1 MNTETLT
8 ELKALNNR
16 IGKLVDLFDEEQVHR
31 KLMSL
36 VGMCYVANADT
47 GIIATKII
55 KVEVAN
61 GVTITNGV
69 KNRHIIMYV
78 DRVEASRG
86 RGDIRVLVFE
96 NRPMFYTTQ
105 QALRAAEFEGFDL
118 MKVAQFDHLK
128 TVAKHRQDSVW
139 NDLCESSAV

>member
-8 ELKALNNR
+8 ELKLLNDR
-16 IGKLVDLFDEEQVHR
+16 IGKLVDLYDEEQAHR

-55 KVEVAN
+55 KVEVTN
-61 GVTITNGV
+61 GVTNGV
-69 KNRHIIMYV
+69 KDRQIIMYV

-96 NRPMFYTTQ
+96 DRPMFYTLQ

-118 MKVAQFDHLK
+118 MKAAQFDHLK
-128 TVAKHRQDSVW
+128 TIAKHRQDSVW